1 MATGLLL
8 IVLVAAWVGASLL
21 FGALLIVRPLDR
33 ERKAAHQF
41 SRLLTVLSSDE
52 AGGQRRTRSSHP

>member
-1 MATGLLL
+1 L

-33 ERKAAHQF
+33 ERK
-41 SRLLTVLSSDE
+41 
-52 AGGQRRTRSSHP
+52 